1 MTDAAPASS
10 ARIEWLDERSQPL
23 LPPGM
28 WVVYLLAPVA
38 GSILLLPNMTRPSR
52 EQLPI
57 VIAVTLLPYVVL
69 TLTLHGLFTY
79 VAPSL
84 VRRIEA
90 EWKRWLLYVALVT
103 TVAAVGALA
112 MFALVRGDCSSS
124 GVFVA
129 QCVVISATITL
140 PALAVQR
147 FRVRAI
153 ANEQQMIAERQASLR
168 AKLSALTAR
177 TNPHFFFN
185 AVNTVACLIPEDP
198 ALAERTLERLAELF
212 RYAMAS
218 DEAKV
223 VSLAREVEMLKD
235 YLEIQVARF
244 GDKLRVSVELDPAVA
259 AVAVP
264 PLLLQPLVENAVL
277 HGVNARGHGHVRVHA
292 RREGELVVVTV
303 CDDGPG
309 PGASAHK
316 GTQTS
321 MNDLRARLALLY
333 PEGGRL
339 ALQRAPE
346 GGCVARVELPMAMA
360 MAGAP

>member
-1 MTDAAPASS
+1 MTDAPSS

-38 GSILLLPNMTRPSR
+38 GSILLLPNGTPPSR
-52 EQLPI
+52 ERLP
-57 VIAVTLLPYVVL
+57 VALLVSLLPYVVL
-69 TLTLHGLFTY
+69 TLTFHGLFTY
-79 VAPSL
+79 VVPSL

-90 EWKRWLLYVALVT
+90 EWKRWVVYVITVT
-103 TVAAVGALA
+103 TVAALGALV
-112 MFALVRGDCSSS
+112 MMKLVRGDCSSA
-124 GVFVA
+124 GVFVG

-153 ANEQQMIAERQASLR
+153 INEQRMIAERQASLR
-168 AKLSALTAR
+168 AQLSALTAR

-223 VSLAREVEMLKD
+223 VTLEREVEMLRD

-259 AVAVP
+259 SVMVP

-277 HGVNARGHGHVRVHA
+277 HGVNARGHGRVHVHA
-292 RREGELVVVTV
+292 RREDELVVVTV
-303 CDDGPG
+303 SDDGPG

-316 GTQTS
+316 GTQTAV
-321 MNDLRARLALLY
+321 NDLRARLALLY
-333 PEGGRL
+333 AERGRL
-339 ALQRAPE
+339 ALHHAPE
-346 GGCVARVELPMAMA
+346 GGCVARVELPMVAA
-360 MAGAP
+360 LAVAP